1 MTVTVEQVQTELH
14 IDGEEEILQSLIT
27 EGQDYIR
34 SAVDYNIS
42 IEDYEKYP
50 LFDRAVKT
58 YVSSYYYD
66 RSTGVGTSKGLAM
79 MINHLRGRMWQFADN
94 AKPGGDNDGQN

>member
-1 MTVTVEQVQTELH
+1 MSVTVEQVQAELH
-14 IDGEEEILQSLIT
+14 IDGEEAILSSLIT

-34 SAVDYNIS
+34 SAVAYDLPLD
-42 IEDYEKYP
+42 DYEKYP

-66 RSTGVGTSKGLAM
+66 RSTGVGTSKGLTM
-79 MINHLRGRMWQFADN
+79 MINHLRGRMWGEVN
-94 AKPGGDNDGQN
+94 GEN

>member
-1 MTVTVEQVQTELH
+1 MPVTVEEVQAELH
-14 IDGEEEILQSLIT
+14 IDGEEAILASLIT

-34 SAVDYNIS
+34 SAVAYDLP
-42 IEDYEKYP
+42 IEAYEKYP

-66 RSTGVGTSKGLAM
+66 RSTGVGTSKGLTM
-79 MINHLRGRMWQFADN
+79 MINHLRGRMWGEANGED
-94 AKPGGDNDGQN
+94 